1 MSRRPSTRR
10 ERYPEIEADI
20 GEDPAR
26 FLDYDF
32 EANDGMRTT
41 ALARIRGIDRIATVR
56 AWIGVE
62 RALDRPTRE
71 HIIEALQER
80 EATLEEIGERPDRL
94 EYGPHPPP
102 SYYQDDSEEATVSED
117 REGDDEEESLSAHQK
132 LQQMRAR
139 TDGGESDAE

>member
-1 MSRRPSTRR
+1 MSLRPSTRR
-10 ERYPEIEADI
+10 EHYPEIEADI

-26 FLDYDF
+26 FLDYDL

-41 ALARIRGIDRIATVR
+41 ALARIRGIDRISTVR

-71 HIIEALQER
+71 DIIEALQER

-102 SYYQDDSEEATVSED
+102 WYYQNDSGEGTS
-117 REGDDEEESLSAHQK
+117 EGDDDEVESLNAHQK
-132 LQQMRAR
+132 LQRMRAR
-139 TDGGESDAE
+139 TDGGEADD